1 MLRGVRLCW
10 ALNLLCRRSIT
21 IAMTML
27 EAIVHFDQL
36 ATLVFQVRGC
46 APRGVT
52 TGAVAAEPF
61 KHVDAIAGCDKRV
74 M

>member
-10 ALNLLCRRSIT
+10 ALNLLCRRSVT
-21 IAMTML
+21 VAVMRL
-27 EAIVHFDQL
+27 RAIVHFDQL
-36 ATLVFQVRGC
+36 ATLVFQVRDC
-46 APRGVT
+46 VPRGVT